1 MAKRGGR
8 NRQQNPGCLNQRAYS
23 SNFWQT
29 DAYNARLFNYYRNL
43 IYQMALSRFRW
54 VGLPKTCDPRFLEWT
69 LLTQGVATIAFPIK
83 MPGKFFSTQAVLEGV
98 PNVYDNYPKWRSF
111 GNNFWNFTCTSKN
124 GVLVWDNNTRMP
136 ITDGIDLYA
145 DELVHIRRTKQM
157 NRFHQQIPFIIKGP
171 QERKNDMTQL
181 AKQVS
186 GGELAVLATN
196 GVDNIDFDALQTGVP
211 FLGEELAVDETN
223 VWNRIY
229 TMLGIKNS
237 SMKQERQTQ
246 DEIQAQEN
254 PTTLVKLSCLNE
266 RRRAADFIN
275 ENFGEYLDEPI
286 RVVWAQD
293 NESSNFNFHN
303 DLKQQIATVIS

>member
-1 MAKRGGR
+1 M
-8 NRQQNPGCLNQRAYS
+8 
-23 SNFWQT
+23 
-29 DAYNARLFNYYRNL
+29 
-43 IYQMALSRFRW
+43 
-54 VGLPKTCDPRFLEWT
+54 
-69 LLTQGVATIAFPIK
+69 
-83 MPGKFFSTQAVLEGV
+83 
-98 PNVYDNYPKWRSF
+98 
-111 GNNFWNFTCTSKN
+111 
-124 GVLVWDNNTRMP
+124 
-136 ITDGIDLYA
+136 
-145 DELVHIRRTKQM
+145 
-157 NRFHQQIPFIIKGP
+157 
-171 QERKNDMTQL
+171 
-181 AKQVS
+181 
-186 GGELAVLATN
+186 ATN

-303 DLKQQIATVIS
+303 DLKQQIATVVS